1 MKFTNEYIEMV
12 GKAEEIQK
20 LCQHKEG
27 DYFYGLYSSE
37 WKIKKMTYW
46 ILPDKR
52 TVGNETFYNLAIWS
66 KQFPWLPTLEDL
78 FEMLKGDVIDTL
90 DSFYDWIVV
99 DCTNVILLN
108 NFVDIKEFL
117 LCYVM
122 FENYSKLWGF
132 DKKQWEAIE

>member
-1 MKFTNEYIEMV
+1 MFTNNYIEMV
-12 GKAEEIQK
+12 SKAEEIQK